1 MGRGRRPTP
10 TAIKELAGNPGKRPL
25 NDAEPT
31 PELVAPEMPK
41 GMAAAARREWEFMV
55 PVLLR
60 LGVLSNIDGKAL
72 AAYCD
77 AYAMWEA
84 ARRDLFKHG
93 MVFDTPIFDKMGN
106 VIMYDGKMLLKR
118 QPNPSFSQWNTAA
131 KLMKSYLIEFG
142 LTPAS
147 RTKLKITKPA
157 EADPMEDFL
166 KRRGAIPLPPTQQ
179 PGAPVGFNV
188 GSTAEK
194 KEAEVIAD
202 AAVDFDA

>member
-10 TAIKELAGNPGKRPL
+10 TVLKELAGNPGHRPL
-25 NDAEPT
+25 NDAEPA
-31 PELVAPEMPK
+31 PERVAPEMPK

-93 MVFDTPIFDKMGN
+93 MVYDTPIFDKEGN
-106 VIMYDGKMLLKR
+106 VVMHEGRLLMKR
-118 QPNPSFSQWNTAA
+118 QPSPSFSQWNTAA

-147 RTKLKITKPA
+147 RSKLKITKQA
-157 EADPMEDFL
+157 EVDPMEGFL
-166 KRRGAIPLPPTQQ
+166 NRRGATPLPPTQQ
-179 PGAPVGFNV
+179 PGAPVAFNV
-188 GSTAEK
+188 GSTADK
-194 KEAEVIAD
+194 KEAESISD